1 MKKIICLL
9 FALVFSCSVVMLAA
23 CNRGVEKLPEQNE
36 DDIDYSQFDEN
47 TTARLKISI
56 QSYDNEEALI
66 RSVAEV
72 FQKKY
77 PNVTIDIDRM
87 SGELTST
94 LMSYYNAE
102 AAAPGTMPDIWFS
115 TSFNMLALSKNEIML
130 NLDPYLNAATK
141 QGLFDVND
149 YVAEYWTLG

>member
-72 FQKKY
+72 FQKK
-77 PNVTIDIDRM
+77 ISERDDRH
-87 SGELTST
+87 
-94 LMSYYNAE
+94 
-102 AAAPGTMPDIWFS
+102 
-115 TSFNMLALSKNEIML
+115 
-130 NLDPYLNAATK
+130 
-141 QGLFDVND
+141 
-149 YVAEYWTLG
+149 

>member
-1 MKKIICLL
+1 
-9 FALVFSCSVVMLAA
+9 MLAA

-72 FQKKY
+72 FQK
-77 PNVTIDIDRM
+77 NIRT
-87 SGELTST
+87 
-94 LMSYYNAE
+94 
-102 AAAPGTMPDIWFS
+102 
-115 TSFNMLALSKNEIML
+115 
-130 NLDPYLNAATK
+130 
-141 QGLFDVND
+141 
-149 YVAEYWTLG
+149 